1 MGFYSSLPCLVT
13 TALLLGLASTPLLR
27 SADAPP
33 TDLAVRVGTID
44 GLRGLLALGRLL
56 PPRRDMAPIYH
67 HRRVARFRRP
77 AFTPILARQA

>member
-1 MGFYSSLPCLVT
+1 MGFYSSLPCVVT

-44 GLRGLLALGRLL
+44 GLRGLLAL
-56 PPRRDMAPIYH
+56 AVFFH
-67 HRRVARFRRP
+67 HAANGTNISSSASGALRRP
-77 AFTPILARQA
+77 AFTPILARRE